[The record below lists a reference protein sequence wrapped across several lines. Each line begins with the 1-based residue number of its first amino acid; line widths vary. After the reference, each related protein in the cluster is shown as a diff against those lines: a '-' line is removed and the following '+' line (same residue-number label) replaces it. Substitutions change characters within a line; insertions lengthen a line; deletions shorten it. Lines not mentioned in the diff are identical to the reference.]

1 MYGFYITNHPTF
13 SYKQK
18 ERDIINLIDVEKYF
32 NKFIN
37 VIVLVEKIK
46 EITTK
51 NGDKMM
57 FILGSDE
64 EMQRDFTVFPKEY
77 EKYFTIQKGDIV
89 KIFGKVEKRN
99 GTYQIIVSK
108 LWKLNA
114 REYEENKN
122 YS

>member
-1 MYGFYITNHPTF
+1 
-13 SYKQK
+13 
-18 ERDIINLIDVEKYF
+18 
-32 NKFIN
+32 
-37 VIVLVEKIK
+37 
-46 EITTK
+46 
-51 NGDKMM
+51 MM

-64 EMQRDFTVFPKEY
+64 EMQRDFTVFPREY
-77 EKYFTIQKGDIV
+77 EKYFAIQKGDIV

-114 REYEENKN
+114 REYEENEN